1 MVTIQLKT
9 KKVLD
14 KGFRK
19 FFYFNNGD
27 TPAII
32 GIPISLK
39 KFAKGLS

>member
-19 FFYFNNGD
+19 FFYFSDGEYL
-27 TPAII
+27 P
-32 GIPISLK
+32 L
-39 KFAKGLS
+39 